1 MADPKRRD
9 RPKGSEL
16 RASLKPQ
23 KEIQK
28 QLQLP
33 ALPEKDR
40 FTKQDLRVIAAATPG
55 MGIGAEAADVA
66 GSIDPYLSRNEFK
79 EGFYSQ
85 PSQPATTAE
94 TMYGKGTKRGF
105 EYPIVDPDTKM
116 MQDAQGMADGGSVRG
131 QKAIQVKKKQFKGIF

>member
-9 RPKGSEL
+9 RPKGAEL
-16 RASLKPQ
+16 RASLKTKKPVRT
-23 KEIQK
+23 
-28 QLQLP
+28 P
-33 ALPEKDR
+33 ALEELPPR
-40 FTKQDLRVIAAATPG
+40 APGALAGSAAGAV
-55 MGIGAEAADVA
+55 GAEAT
-66 GSIDPYLSRNEFK
+66 DPFLSRNEFK

-105 EYPIVDPDTKM
+105 EYPTVDPDTKM

-131 QKAIQVKKKQFKGIF
+131 QKAIQVKKKQFRGVF